1 MSAGV
6 TARTRRFPAS
16 AAILVAAAVLAA
28 SACMSPGGDVT
39 VVRSDTADGAT
50 STSTEGNDTGSGETG
65 PDETGPGTT
74 GTPGTDDGPSLD
86 PDAEYEFIPGIVDFG
101 DVEPSHPQYDA
112 FLTTAIAD
120 IEQFWAEAY
129 PAVYDAPWEPLEGGV
144 FAASPRR
151 TDPIP
156 RCGETES
163 DYDDIADNAFYC
175 TESDFIAYDDFG
187 LLPSLVDSLGREAVA
202 VVLAHEF
209 GHAVQWR
216 TDSFRQPTILLEQQ
230 ADCFAGAWTAHVAD
244 GDSELIA
251 FDDAGVRGGLLA
263 MLSVADPIDGAGLAD
278 PQAHGSGFDRVGAFQ
293 DGFIGGVE
301 RCSTFFTENRF
312 DQLIE
317 LAFDPFD
324 SAGNLPLIDSTGE
337 GSDIV
342 TLLPASLEEYWT
354 ALTVA
359 NGVPFEPPTFS
370 EFRGAG
376 PYPTCSTVPD
386 GDWAGRVV
394 YCPDDNTIHWDIDAA
409 FDILIEPFSGDMS
422 VGYLFSTAYG
432 DAIQTALRTAR
443 SGERRALM
451 NDCLTGTW
459 TAAIVPVD
467 SEPIFLSAGDLDE
480 AVMTA
485 IRVADERS
493 SDDVLGSAFEKV
505 DAFRAGVLGGL
516 ASCQSQ
522 FP

>member
-6 TARTRRFPAS
+6 TARTRRGRATI
-16 AAILVAAAVLAA
+16 AAFLVVTSLLA
-28 SACMSPGGDVT
+28 SACASGGGDIT
-39 VVRSDTADGAT
+39 VIRSDRSGDA
-50 STSTEGNDTGSGETG
+50 STGSTGGEGDSGSATTDATDATG
-65 PDETGPGTT
+65 EPGVA
-74 GTPGTDDGPSLD
+74 
-86 PDAEYEFIPGIVDFG
+86 PDAEYDVIPGIVDFG
-101 DVEPSHPQYDA
+101 DVEPSHPEYDG
-112 FLTTAIAD
+112 FLTAAISD
-120 IEQFWAEAY
+120 IDEFWAEAY
-129 PAVYDAPWEPLEGGV
+129 PAAYDAPWEPLSGGV
-144 FAASPRR
+144 YAASPQRSD
-151 TDPIP
+151 TIP
-156 RCGETES
+156 GCGESES
-163 DYDDIADNAFYC
+163 TYDDIADNAFYC
-175 TESDFIAYDDFG
+175 SGDDFIAYDDFV

-216 TDSFRQPTILLEQQ
+216 TNSFDQPTILLEQQ
-230 ADCFAGAWTAHVAD
+230 ADCFAGAWTARVAN
-244 GDSELIA
+244 GDSDLIA

-293 DGFIGGVE
+293 DGFTGGVE
-301 RCSTFFTENRF
+301 RCTTFFTEDRVA
-312 DQLIE
+312 QLIQ

-324 SAGNLPLIDSTGE
+324 SAGNLPLVDSTGQ

-342 TLLPASLEEYWT
+342 TLLPASLETYWT
-354 ALTVA
+354 ALTEA

-370 EFRGAG
+370 EFRSAG
-376 PYPTCSTVPD
+376 PYPSCSTVPD
-386 GDWAGRVV
+386 DDWAGRVE
-394 YCPDDNTIHWDIDAA
+394 YCPDDNTIHWDLDAA
-409 FDILIEPFSGDMS
+409 VAILGEPISGDMS
-422 VGYLFSTAYG
+422 IGYLYSTAYS
-432 DAIQTALRTAR
+432 DAVQTALRTTR

-459 TAAIVPVD
+459 TEAIVPVE

-493 SDDVLGSAFEKV
+493 TDDIAGSAFEKV
-505 DAFRAGVLGGL
+505 GAFRTGVLGGL